1 MKSKISLKEIFD
13 VFLENERVTLE
24 SFLRKGFSKEDVLM
38 IVNKGIISNLGAFYV
53 LKREY
58 THKLS
63 RYGDI
68 LAKEKK
74 CNKAIKAYDLCA
86 KLNFYGNVRL
96 KKILAYIQCEKYED
110 AFKCLK
116 IVDGNL
122 SDYVYFY
129 LFMLGHLYDLPSE
142 YKFKIDEYRKK
153 VFSGKLKFN
162 KGTLLEVFN
171 SALKYRFNF
180 ALKLLDKIDDP
191 NTNTS
196 DIVLTK
202 VFIKLVKE
210 KIVNLETIEFY
221 LINGNFYDTLELI
234 QDYLRDNHLEKYA
247 LLIVNLFKL
256 YNNCGDYTVPLNI
269 LYNLKNNNICIDY
282 DYYVSSFNDA
292 FDRESWYEAKVILN
306 ILIEINSLGLANVNI
321 DDFKRQM
328 IQKGYK
334 LSR

>member
-1 MKSKISLKEIFD
+1 M
-13 VFLENERVTLE
+13 
-24 SFLRKGFSKEDVLM
+24 
-38 IVNKGIISNLGAFYV
+38 
-53 LKREY
+53 
-58 THKLS
+58 
-63 RYGDI
+63 
-68 LAKEKK
+68 
-74 CNKAIKAYDLCA
+74 
-86 KLNFYGNVRL
+86 
-96 KKILAYIQCEKYED
+96 
-110 AFKCLK
+110 
-116 IVDGNL
+116 
-122 SDYVYFY
+122 
-129 LFMLGHLYDLPSE
+129 
-142 YKFKIDEYRKK
+142 
-153 VFSGKLKFN
+153 
-162 KGTLLEVFN
+162 
-171 SALKYRFNF
+171 
-180 ALKLLDKIDDP
+180 
-191 NTNTS
+191 
-196 DIVLTK
+196 
-202 VFIKLVKE
+202 VKE